1 MTTRHG
7 SIAARNSVVSDRPSS
22 TNPAGSFSRR
32 QQLFIRYTFSVL
44 VDLTVLNLFDEY
56 SDRVVLTSFSASL
69 LAAALLQVLLKVT
82 LALERRITAHFS
94 AKPGLGAKE
103 VQRLLSIGALLFGS
117 KLVILGLINV
127 SFGDRVLF
135 LGRAHG
141 AFTFVVVV
149 LAMLVAERTIQ
160 RIYLA
165 LA

>member
-103 VQRLLSIGALLFGS
+103 VQRLLSIGA
-117 KLVILGLINV
+117 ILGLINV